1 MSQDLETTLQQLGLD
16 EKQATVYL
24 DLLQVGKDT
33 AFNIAKRTKLK
44 RSTVYV
50 KLDELNLKSLVEPVK
65 TAKTTLYRANTPK
78 KILDLL
84 DFRKKQAEEVLP
96 TLLSLY
102 KSETDRPR
110 IQIYEG
116 ADAVS
121 KVYEEAMSAMSDG
134 GEILTFGTVAFM
146 KEYGEAKIKSYIKM
160 IRGKKYKA

>member
-65 TAKTTLYRANTPK
+65 TAKTTLYRANSPK
-78 KILDLL
+78 KILDFI

-96 TLLSLY
+96 TLLTLY
-102 KSETDRPR
+102 KSDPDKPQ

-116 ADAVS
+116 KDAIHR
-121 KVYEEAMSAMSDG
+121 VYDEAIQIARKG
-134 GEILTFGTVAFM
+134 
-146 KEYGEAKIKSYIKM
+146 
-160 IRGKKYKA
+160 